1 MKCKNCGAEISG
13 SGKFCG
19 ICGAANT
26 EAEEDQRD
34 LPDIT
39 ATFDTDIDTN
49 DKNDDIDDI
58 LNGFERI
65 SDKIGEDETTVSEK
79 EVQKNSEGEDD
90 KMNNENNEYVQ
101 QNENPQNS
109 NTQGGSVQNGYQQN
123 PQYGGNP
130 NMPYGG
136 YPQNGC
142 YNPYGGYPQQPPYP
156 APYPQPQ
163 PYQQN
168 TDNAEEGKKGK
179 KTKQKRVVSVGIAVF
194 CIIMVLIL
202 SALCGYLF
210 ETCLRHGIDPLR
222 PGKPS
227 NNMVIVENSISEELQ
242 NG

>member
-1 MKCKNCGAEISG
+1 MSLDVGFNNTVADISARTSG
-13 SGKFCG
+13 SRRLQLTHLRRRSHKLFGQGSRGVIKQTPCHS
-19 ICGAANT
+19 IA
-26 EAEEDQRD
+26 
-34 LPDIT
+34 
-39 ATFDTDIDTN
+39 
-49 DKNDDIDDI
+49 
-58 LNGFERI
+58 
-65 SDKIGEDETTVSEK
+65 
-79 EVQKNSEGEDD
+79 
-90 KMNNENNEYVQ
+90 
-101 QNENPQNS
+101 PQS
-109 NTQGGSVQNGYQQN
+109 
-123 PQYGGNP
+123 
-130 NMPYGG
+130 
-136 YPQNGC
+136 QNGC

-168 TDNAEEGKKGK
+168 TDNTEEGKKGK